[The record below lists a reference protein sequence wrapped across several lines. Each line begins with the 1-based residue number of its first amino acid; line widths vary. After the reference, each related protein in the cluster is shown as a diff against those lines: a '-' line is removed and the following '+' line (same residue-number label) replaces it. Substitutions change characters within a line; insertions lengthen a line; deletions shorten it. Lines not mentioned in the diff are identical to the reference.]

1 MPEQLNIFDAR
12 LALKRRKETENSV
25 PSSSEPATP
34 ARELLV
40 PNNEPHILSL
50 LETTPAP
57 LPLNAYLA
65 SALTGLTEDQR
76 RIVFGISDLI
86 SDVCE
91 KNGISLYQP
100 RKKTDPVLHA
110 EVSPSEVYAWDKQ
123 TVLNSDLLIHL
134 CHHPSTGAG
143 EELEFAH
150 AALLPI
156 LLVYPADLK
165 VSRMVLGIP
174 SLVIHVAYNNVEDLH
189 TQLSDI
195 LFNFRPL
202 LEERKL
208 ALARYDV
215 NIVGEKVRELRERLG
230 LTRSEFANS
239 SKYVTEKILK
249 NIEEKTDRDSNP
261 SLIQLREIAT
271 VLKTTV
277 SELIEPDFNQ
287 RVLVML
293 NAWVSDR
300 AAARNTISKN
310 DRTKAVKAILRR
322 LADQMDDD

>member
-12 LALKRRKETENSV
+12 LALKRRKETENSSS
-25 PSSSEPATP
+25 PSGEPTTAALEP
-34 ARELLV
+34 LI
-40 PNNEPHILSL
+40 PNADQHLPSL
-50 LETTPAP
+50 QETTPAP

-65 SALTGLTEDQR
+65 SALTGLSEDQR
-76 RIVFGISDLI
+76 RVVFGISDLI

-91 KNGISLYQP
+91 KNGLSLYQP

-110 EVSPSEVYAWDKQ
+110 EVSASEVYAWDKQ

-174 SLVIHVAYNNVEDLH
+174 SLVIHIAYNNVEDLH
-189 TQLSDI
+189 AQVSDI

-230 LTRSEFANS
+230 LTRNDVASS
-239 SKYVTEKILK
+239 SKYVTETILK

-277 SELIEPDFNQ
+277 SELVEPDFNQ

-310 DRTKAVKAILRR
+310 DRNKAVKAILRR
-322 LADQMDDD
+322 LADSMDDD

>member
-1 MPEQLNIFDAR
+1 MSEQLNIFDAR
-12 LALKRRKETENSV
+12 LALKRRKDIENTDR
-25 PSSSEPATP
+25 SSSEPITTT
-34 ARELLV
+34 RELLI
-40 PNNEPHILSL
+40 PNTESQVLGL
-50 LETTPAP
+50 QETTPAR
-57 LPLNAYLA
+57 LPLGAYLA
-65 SALTGLTEDQR
+65 SALTGLSDDQR
-76 RIVFGISDLI
+76 RVVFGISDLI

-91 KNGISLYQP
+91 QNGISLYQP

-110 EVSPSEVYAWDKQ
+110 AVSPSEVYEWDKQ
-123 TVLNSDLLIHL
+123 TVLSSDLLIHL

-189 TQLSDI
+189 AQLSDI

-208 ALARYDV
+208 TLARYDV

-230 LTRSEFANS
+230 LTRNDVANF
-239 SKYVTEKILK
+239 SKHFTEQILK

-271 VLKTTV
+271 ILKTTV
-277 SELIEPDFNQ
+277 SELVEPDFNQ

-293 NAWVSDR
+293 NTWISDR

-310 DRTKAVKAILRR
+310 DRNKAVKAVLRR
-322 LADQMDDD
+322 LADSIDED